1 MSKLSRTFM
10 VNGEFVEYVNPNSP
24 QVEYICDCGAS
35 CPRTQCFERMRRR
48 PYDSHEG
55 HYGDE

>member
-1 MSKLSRTFM
+1 M

-24 QVEYICDCGAS
+24 QVEYICECGAS

-48 PYDSHEG
+48 PYESHEG